1 MLNFSI
7 FCQILQL
14 FLQILFSKQKIF
26 DFVVKKI
33 IFIIDNTNMIVYNYN
48 IQFII
53 MRKLMLDFIAH
64 SCKIGTISIAYM

>member
-7 FCQILQL
+7 FCQFLQL

-26 DFVVKKI
+26 EFVVKKI

-53 MRKLMLDFIAH
+53 MRKL
-64 SCKIGTISIAYM
+64 ISEFVAYNCVQINALICRI

>member
-7 FCQILQL
+7 FCQFLQL

-26 DFVVKKI
+26 EFVVKKI
-33 IFIIDNTNMIVYNYN
+33 IFIIDNRNMIVYNYN

-53 MRKLMLDFIAH
+53 MRKL
-64 SCKIGTISIAYM
+64 ISEFAAYN